1 MDFYTFMENL
11 KLPKCVK
18 YNRQKCAKYDRQKC
32 AKYNMQN
39 VQNIICKNIKS
50 IQNEVLVIGF
60 NGRNKLCSF
69 YFFDYV
75 NKNMKLC
82 KKFFQLFK

>member
-11 KLPKCVK
+11 KLPKCGK
-18 YNRQKCAKYDRQKC
+18 YNRQKRAKYDR
-32 AKYNMQN
+32 QN

-50 IQNEVLVIGF
+50 IQNEVFVIGF
-60 NGRNKLCSF
+60 NGRNKLCSSY
-69 YFFDYV
+69 YFDHV

-82 KKFFQLFK
+82 KKFFQLLK